1 VTGSADTAVAGAAYP
16 LPLTAD
22 GVTAA
27 WLSAALRTRY
37 PGVTVAAA
45 DRLETI
51 EGTATK
57 VLVAVRYDGDADGL
71 PERMW
76 IKGGFGD
83 HREFAGNLGV
93 YSSEVLYFT
102 DIAPAYRLHHPRS
115 YFALAQDA
123 PVQGIVALEDLR
135 ARGVT
140 FARATRPMTPAQV
153 AAGLSTLAQ
162 LHGETWGRY
171 SPGAGSPPLI
181 MARSSDQIWD
191 AWFAELPRMFAAPRA
206 FAAPVALHD
215 PERLRAAVRAYRAV
229 IQREARCL
237 VHGDPHIGNAY
248 IERGGTVGFLD
259 WQVIAIG
266 NWYHDVN
273 YFIVSA
279 LDLPDRRAHEHDL
292 LGGYLKTLASYGVPV
307 PGSGEA
313 WESYRRATVYGF
325 LCWLC
330 NPDIWQP
337 PDVNAAT
344 FAKFGMAMLD
354 HDTYEAIGV

>member
-1 VTGSADTAVAGAAYP
+1 MTGLADQADACP

-22 GVTAA
+22 GVTVA

-45 DRLETI
+45 DRLEVI

-57 VLVAVRYDGDADGL
+57 MLVALRYDGDAGGL
-71 PERMW
+71 PDRMW

-83 HREFAGNLGV
+83 HREFTGNLGV
-93 YSSEVLYFT
+93 YRSEVLFFT
-102 DIAPAYRLHHPRS
+102 DIAPRYGLHHPRC
-115 YFALAQDA
+115 YFALAQDQ

-135 ARGVT
+135 ARDVT
-140 FARATRPMTPAQV
+140 FARATRPMTPGQV
-153 AAGLSTLAQ
+153 AAGLGTLAQ

-171 SPGAGSPPLI
+171 KPGPGAPPLL
-181 MARSSDQIWD
+181 MARSSDLIWD
-191 AWFAELPRMFAAPRA
+191 AWFAELPQMFAAPRA

-215 PERLRAAVRAYRAV
+215 PERLRAAVRAYRTAV
-229 IQREARCL
+229 QRDPECL
-237 VHGDPHIGNAY
+237 VHGDPHVGNAY
-248 IERGGTVGFLD
+248 TERDGTVGFVD

-279 LDLPDRRAHEHDL
+279 LDLPDRRAHERDL
-292 LGGYLKTLASYGVPV
+292 LGGYLKTLGSHGVPV
-307 PGSGEA
+307 PHLDEA
-313 WESYRRATVYGF
+313 WEEYRRATVYGF

-344 FAKFGMAMLD
+344 FARFGMAMLD
-354 HDTYEAIGV
+354 HDTYAAIGV

>member
-1 VTGSADTAVAGAAYP
+1 MTGSTDTAGTGAAYP

-76 IKGGFGD
+76 IKGGFAD

-93 YSSEVLYFT
+93 YSSEVLFFT

-140 FARATRPMTPAQV
+140 FTRATRPMTPEQV
-153 AAGLSTLAQ
+153 AAGLDTLAQ

-171 SPGAGSPPLI
+171 NPGAGSPP
-181 MARSSDQIWD
+181 AHYGQ
-191 AWFAELPRMFAAPRA
+191 
-206 FAAPVALHD
+206 
-215 PERLRAAVRAYRAV
+215 V
-229 IQREARCL
+229 IGPDLGCL
-237 VHGDPHIGNAY
+237 V
-248 IERGGTVGFLD
+248 RGTPS
-259 WQVIAIG
+259 
-266 NWYHDVN
+266 DV
-273 YFIVSA
+273 
-279 LDLPDRRAHEHDL
+279 RRAQ
-292 LGGYLKTLASYGVPV
+292 GV
-307 PGSGEA
+307 
-313 WESYRRATVYGF
+313 RRAG
-325 LCWLC
+325 C
-330 NPDIWQP
+330 P
-337 PDVNAAT
+337 A
-344 FAKFGMAMLD
+344 
-354 HDTYEAIGV
+354 

>member
-1 VTGSADTAVAGAAYP
+1 MTGSADPADAYP

-37 PGVTVAAA
+37 PGVTVAAV

-51 EGTATK
+51 DGTATK

-83 HREFAGNLGV
+83 HREFTGNLGV
-93 YSSEVLYFT
+93 YSSEVLFFT
-102 DIAPAYRLHHPRS
+102 DIAPGYGLHHPRS
-115 YFALAQDA
+115 YFALKQDD

-135 ARGVT
+135 AREVT
-140 FARATRPMTPAQV
+140 FARATRPMTPDHV
-153 AAGLSTLAQ
+153 AAGLDTLAQ

-171 SPGAGSPPLI
+171 TPGAGSPPVI
-181 MARSSDQIWD
+181 MDRSSDQIW
-191 AWFAELPRMFAAPRA
+191 AVWFAELPQLFAAPRA

-215 PERLRAAVRAYRAV
+215 PERLRAAVRAYRAT
-229 IQREARCL
+229 IQREGKCL

-248 IERGGTVGFLD
+248 VERDGTVGFVD
-259 WQVIAIG
+259 WQVISIG
-266 NWYHDVN
+266 HWVHDVN

-292 LGGYLKTLASYGVPV
+292 LGGYLKSLASYGVTV
-307 PGSGEA
+307 PGPSEA
-313 WESYRRATVYGF
+313 WEQYRRATVYGF

-344 FAKFGMAMLD
+344 FARFGMAMLD
-354 HDTYEAIGV
+354 HGTYAAIGV

>member
-1 VTGSADTAVAGAAYP
+1 MNGSANRADAYP

-27 WLSAALRTRY
+27 WLTAALRTRY

-57 VLVAVRYDGDADGL
+57 VLVALRYDGDADGL

-83 HREFAGNLGV
+83 HREFVGNLGV
-93 YSSEVLYFT
+93 YSWEVLYFT
-102 DIAPAYRLHHPRS
+102 DIAPVYGLHHPRS
-115 YFALAQDA
+115 YFALAQDE

-135 ARGVT
+135 DRDVT
-140 FARATRPMTPAQV
+140 FARATRPMTPEQV
-153 AAGLSTLAQ
+153 AAGLDALAQ
-162 LHGETWGRY
+162 LHGESWGRHR
-171 SPGAGSPPLI
+171 PGPGSPPLI
-181 MARSSDQIWD
+181 MARSSNQIWD
-191 AWFAELPRMFAAPRA
+191 AWFAELPQRFAAPRA
-206 FAAPVALHD
+206 FGAPVALHD
-215 PERLRAAVRAYRAV
+215 PERLRAAARAYRAL
-229 IQREARCL
+229 IQHEPKCL

-248 IERGGTVGFLD
+248 IERDGTVGFID

-273 YFIVSA
+273 YFIISA
-279 LDLPDRRAHEHDL
+279 LDLPDRQAHEHDL
-292 LGGYLKTLASYGVPV
+292 LGGYLKSLASHGVPV

-313 WESYRRATVYGF
+313 WELYRRATVYGF

-344 FAKFGMAMLD
+344 YARFGMAMLD
-354 HDTYEAIGV
+354 HGTYAALGV